1 MKKLI
6 MLALLVSDV
15 SANEI
20 KCLSEI
26 MYSEAQGEPVTG
38 LIAVAEASANRSKV
52 QKRAV
57 CKITGVTRKT
67 VPKALQSHYQ
77 SIAENVVRL
86 QTNDQAKNA
95 DSWEARLPRNK
106 GKITAKIGRHYFYK
120 VRKNADGNNK

>member
-1 MKKLI
+1 MKKLLI
-6 MLALLVSDV
+6 MALLSSNVQ
-15 SANEI
+15 ANEI

-38 LIAVAEASANRSKV
+38 LIAVAEASVNRSKN
-52 QKRAV
+52 QKRKV
-57 CKITGVTRKT
+57 CAITGVTRKQ

-77 SIAENVVRL
+77 SIAGNVVKL

-120 VRKNADGNNK
+120 VGK

>member
-38 LIAVAEASANRSKV
+38 LIAVAEASVNRSKT
-52 QKRAV
+52 QNKPV
-57 CKITGVTRKT
+57 CKITGVARKSA
-67 VPKALQSHYQ
+67 PKALRTHYLA
-77 SIAENVVRL
+77 IANGVVKAKS
-86 QTNDQAKNA
+86 NDHAKGA
-95 DSWEARLPRNK
+95 DSWEARIPSYK
-106 GKITAKIGRHYFYK
+106 GKITAKIGGHYFYK
-120 VRKNADGNNK
+120 QEHR

>member
-15 SANEI
+15 SANEV

-38 LIAVAEASANRSKV
+38 LIAVAEASVNRSKN
-52 QKRAV
+52 QKRKV
-57 CKITGVTRKT
+57 CAITGVTRKT

-77 SIAENVVRL
+77 SLAGNVVRL

-106 GKITAKIGRHYFYK
+106 GKITARIGKHYFYK
-120 VRKNADGNNK
+120 MGK